1 MSENVTTVTLKCYHD
16 GPSAGLLDCW
26 VQEPNGPVTSFDPA
40 QLPAKMTKVMGDA
53 LTNALGAKTTAE
65 AKVKEAEATAA
76 DALAKVEAAE
86 ADAAA
91 ARAEFEA
98 KDANIQAL
106 LAELESFKK

>member
-26 VQEPNGPVTSFDPA
+26 VQEPNGPVTSFDPV

-65 AKVKEAEATAA
+65 AKVKEAEAAAA
-76 DALAKVEAAE
+76 DALAKVEAVAGLVE
-86 ADAAA
+86 AKEQLD
-91 ARAEFEA
+91 A

-106 LAELESFKK
+106 MAELESFKK